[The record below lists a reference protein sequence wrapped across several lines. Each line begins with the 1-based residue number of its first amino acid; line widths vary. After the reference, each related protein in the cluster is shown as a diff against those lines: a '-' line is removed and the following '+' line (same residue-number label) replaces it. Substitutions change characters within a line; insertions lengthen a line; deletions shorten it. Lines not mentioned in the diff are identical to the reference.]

1 MIQDFKKFVM
11 RGNVI
16 DLAVAVII
24 GGAFGKIVSSFVNDI
39 IMPLIGVILGGVD
52 FKTLRWIIKP
62 AVGETPEV
70 AMLYGQFIQN
80 IVDFVIIAF
89 VIFLMIRMIEN
100 ARKKPDPETLAA
112 PAEPPAD
119 IKLLM
124 EIRDLLKQK

>member
-1 MIQDFKKFVM
+1 MVQDFKKFVM

-24 GGAFGKIVSSFVNDI
+24 GGAFGKIVGSFVNDI

-52 FKTLRWIIKP
+52 FKTLRWVIKP

-70 AMLYGQFIQN
+70 AMLYGMFIQN

-89 VIFLMIRMIEN
+89 VIFVMIRLIEK
-100 ARKKPDPETLAA
+100 AKKKPEPEAPAA
-112 PAEPPAD
+112 PPEPPAD
-119 IKLLM
+119 VQLLT

>member
-1 MIQDFKKFVM
+1 MVQDFKKFVM

-24 GGAFGKIVSSFVNDI
+24 GGAFGKIVGSFVNDI

-52 FKTLRWIIKP
+52 FKTLRWVIKP

-70 AMLYGQFIQN
+70 AMLYGMFIQN

-89 VIFLMIRMIEN
+89 VIFMMIRMIEK
-100 ARKKPDPETLAA
+100 AKKKPEPEAPAA
-112 PAEPPAD
+112 PPEPPAD
-119 IKLLM
+119 VQLLT